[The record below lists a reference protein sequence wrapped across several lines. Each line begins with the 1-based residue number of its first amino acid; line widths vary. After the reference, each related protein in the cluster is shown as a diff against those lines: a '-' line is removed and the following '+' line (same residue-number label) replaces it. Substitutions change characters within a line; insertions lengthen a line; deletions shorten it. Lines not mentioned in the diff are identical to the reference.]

1 MEKIFDLKD
10 RIAIVTGGSRGIG
23 KATAE
28 LLSHYGAKIVIADIL
43 EEESV
48 NTANEI
54 TKKGGE
60 AIAIKTDVSNKKDI
74 ENLIDATI
82 KKFGR
87 VDILVN
93 NAGIYKAAPTEE
105 VSEEEW
111 ARVLDINLKG
121 YFLCAQVVG
130 REMIKQ
136 KYGRIVN
143 ISSIAG
149 LSGFSN
155 SAAYCASKAA
165 IILLTKTLAID
176 WAKYNIRV
184 NAICPG
190 VIKTAMTD
198 PLLKD
203 TGFQEMIKQRVPL
216 SREGKPEEIA
226 AGVLFLVSDASSYM
240 TGHAMIIDGGWTA
253 GI

>member
-1 MEKIFDLKD
+1 MEKLFDLRDKV
-10 RIAIVTGGSRGIG
+10 AIITGGSRGIG

-28 LLSHYGAKIVIADIL
+28 LLSQHGAKIVIADIL
-43 EEESV
+43 EEESAS
-48 NTANEI
+48 TANEI
-54 TKKGGE
+54 AKNGGE
-60 AIAIKTDVSNKKDI
+60 AIAVKTDVSTKTDVD
-74 ENLIDATI
+74 NLVNATI
-82 KKFGR
+82 NKFGKI
-87 VDILVN
+87 DILIN
-93 NAGIYKAAPTEE
+93 NAGIYRTAPTENL
-105 VSEEEW
+105 SEEEW
-111 ARVLDINLKG
+111 ERVLDINLKG
-121 YFLCAQVVG
+121 YFLCAQAAG
-130 REMIKQ
+130 KEMIKQ
-136 KYGRIVN
+136 KYGRVVN
-143 ISSIAG
+143 ISSVAG
-149 LSGFSN
+149 LGGFSN

-203 TGFQEMIKQRVPL
+203 TGFQEMIKGRVPL
-216 SREGKPEEIA
+216 SREGTPEEIA

-240 TGHAMIIDGGWTA
+240 TGHAMVIDGGWTA